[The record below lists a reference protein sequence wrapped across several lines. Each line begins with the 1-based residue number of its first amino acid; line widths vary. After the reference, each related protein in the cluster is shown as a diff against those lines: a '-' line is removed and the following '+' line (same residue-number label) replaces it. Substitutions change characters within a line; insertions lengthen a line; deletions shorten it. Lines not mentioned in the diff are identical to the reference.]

1 MLKPYRHRGGVRSVR
16 GSIMWCI
23 LLGLC
28 IPVLSQPD
36 PEIFRRYVVPI
47 DPVLLEAVQVGI
59 VTMTEEVNGVMT
71 SLTFTLSGV
80 KASGYF
86 RRQGIKTIA
95 LNEVSSTAP
104 SPLIPRLHTS
114 LIY

>member
-1 MLKPYRHRGGVRSVR
+1 
-16 GSIMWCI
+16 MWCI

-59 VTMTEEVNGVMT
+59 VTMTEEVNDVMT

-86 RRQGIKTIA
+86 RRQGIKTIT